1 MCVGGNRCG
10 GAQCGDDDDDGRT
23 GVRERDTSMGVR
35 RAQYG
40 CVLCV
45 CGVCCVCVMVCCV
58 LLEGCVC
65 VVCMSCDVDRGSGAR
80 GVWATDRVTDRPMYD
95 VVAG

>member
-1 MCVGGNRCG
+1 MGGNRCG
-10 GAQCGDDDDDGRT
+10 GAQCGDDDDDDGRT
-23 GVRERDTSMGVR
+23 GVSERDTSMGVR

-40 CVLCV
+40 CVLC
-45 CGVCCVCVMVCCV
+45 CV
-58 LLEGCVC
+58 LRVPVLEGCVC

-80 GVWATDRVTDRPMYD
+80 GGVWATDRVTDRPMYG